1 MCASHKPPRCSCAAA
16 RLLLLAAAS
25 HMPIKMACEKQ
36 TEVDEYRIGRGRWTS
51 IH

>member
-1 MCASHKPPRCSCAAA
+1 MCAAAAA
-16 RLLLLAAAS
+16 RLRCAAAAPS

-36 TEVDEYRIGRGRWTS
+36 TEVDEYRIGRGRGTS